1 MERQM
6 TINIAD
12 RYAQVKMMIECL
24 EIELKT
30 IKTLAIAT
38 GQEKI
43 EGNDFSLKI
52 KYDAERKTPIKEELL
67 KYMTKEQYESC
78 LKVTKYELITFRSKV
93 DVPIPSNKE
102 AA

>member
-1 MERQM
+1 M

-24 EIELKT
+24 ENELKT
-30 IKTLAIAT
+30 LKTLAIAT

-43 EGNDFSLKI
+43 EGNDFTLKI
-52 KYDAERKTPIKEELL
+52 KYDAERKSPIKEALL
-67 KYMTKEQYESC
+67 QYMSHQQYESC